1 MVYTIY
7 LNVCFNINNTLLP
20 IEGKKK
26 INSIDVTT
34 SFDNNNYCVL
44 RVIYNVWCA
53 SVGIKRIENALC
65 NNMCICIILTI

>member
-1 MVYTIY
+1 MCVLTSITPYDQSR
-7 LNVCFNINNTLLP
+7 V
-20 IEGKKK
+20 KKK